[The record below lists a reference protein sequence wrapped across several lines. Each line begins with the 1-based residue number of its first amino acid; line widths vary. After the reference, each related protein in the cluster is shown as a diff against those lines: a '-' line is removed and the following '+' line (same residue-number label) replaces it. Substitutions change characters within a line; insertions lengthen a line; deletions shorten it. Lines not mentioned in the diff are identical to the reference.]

1 MTIDKNSITTVLP
14 GDDLSSIQDASTET
28 KQPIKLGDGLKYDAI
43 TKKIKATLGGRLYHR
58 PSTNTYFI
66 LANSKRYVPR
76 LNDRV
81 ICIVEERIGDYFRV
95 TIPSSSVG
103 SALLLSTAFNG
114 ATKRN
119 RPNLKA
125 GDLLYARISSCNTDV
140 MEPEVS
146 CECMPGEIAAGGSKK
161 DWMTDETTYG
171 VLKGGSCIQ
180 TSIGLAQELLKPT
193 SVLLDSL
200 ARAKIAFEICIG
212 LNGFVWVNSDRPEYT
227 ILILNAIQN
236 SQVMTDAQVRG
247 MVKSLVQTV
256 RTALHD

>member
-1 MTIDKNSITTVLP
+1 
-14 GDDLSSIQDASTET
+14 
-28 KQPIKLGDGLKYDAI
+28 
-43 TKKIKATLGGRLYHR
+43 
-58 PSTNTYFI
+58 
-66 LANSKRYVPR
+66 
-76 LNDRV
+76 
-81 ICIVEERIGDYFRV
+81 
-95 TIPSSSVG
+95 
-103 SALLLSTAFNG
+103 
-114 ATKRN
+114 
-119 RPNLKA
+119 
-125 GDLLYARISSCNTDV
+125 
-140 MEPEVS
+140 
-146 CECMPGEIAAGGSKK
+146 
-161 DWMTDETTYG
+161 MTDETTYG

-212 LNGFVWVNSDRPEYT
+212 LNGFIWVNSDRPEYT